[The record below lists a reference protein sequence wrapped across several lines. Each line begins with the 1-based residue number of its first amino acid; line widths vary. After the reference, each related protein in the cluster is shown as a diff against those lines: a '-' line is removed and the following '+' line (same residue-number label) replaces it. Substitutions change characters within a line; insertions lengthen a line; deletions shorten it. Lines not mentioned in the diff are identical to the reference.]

1 MKKPKAST
9 PPNFSQKEI
18 KFFERL
24 SKRGSILSEYR
35 RFFNITMLI
44 GVTWGLVF
52 LSTVI

>member
-1 MKKPKAST
+1 MKKLRKCI
-9 PPNFSQKEI
+9 PPDFSPKEI
-18 KFFERL
+18 RFFERL
-24 SKRGSILSEYR
+24 NEDGSKLSEYR